1 MTATKIPSLIGVIH
15 LPPLAGSPRWS
26 GKTGLAEEWAFRETQ
41 LLSSCGFDGVIV
53 ENFGDAPFYPGA
65 VEPITVAAM
74 TMCLRAAREA
84 AKNIFLGVNVL
95 RNDAEAALA
104 IAVAT
109 NADMIRINVHTGAR
123 VTDQGLVEGLA
134 HRTLR
139 ARRALGAESIKLF
152 CDVDVKHS
160 AALAPR
166 PLSEEAHD
174 TADRGLADALLVTG
188 SGTGRAASGDDV
200 EMVCR
205 ASSVPVYVASG
216 TTIENLPA
224 LRAAHGFIVGSALR
238 KSGRAGDPIDRDT
251 ATRFSDAYRAF
262 RARVPAQ

>member
-1 MTATKIPSLIGVIH
+1 MSTTPLPSLIGVIH

-26 GKTGLAEEWAFRETQ
+26 GQIGLAEEQAFRETQ
-41 LLSSCGFDGVIV
+41 FLTMCGFDGVIV
-53 ENFGDAPFYPGA
+53 ENFGDAPFFPGA
-65 VEPITVAAM
+65 VENITIAAM
-74 TMCLRAAREA
+74 TMCLRTAREA
-84 AKNIFLGVNVL
+84 AKNMFLGVNVL
-95 RNDAEAALA
+95 RNDADAALA

-123 VTDQGLVEGLA
+123 VTDQGLVEGAA

-139 ARRALGAESIKLF
+139 NRRALGADRVKLF

-160 AALAPR
+160 APLAAR
-166 PLSEEAHD
+166 PIAEEAHD

-188 SGTGRAASGDDV
+188 SGTGRSASSDDL
-200 EMVCR
+200 EAVCR

-216 TTIENLPA
+216 VTIDTLPA

-238 KSGRAGDPIDRDT
+238 SNGRAGEPIDRD
-251 ATRFSDAYRAF
+251 AAARFADAF
-262 RARVPAQ
+262 RTLRA

>member
-1 MTATKIPSLIGVIH
+1 MTTTNLPSLIGVIH
-15 LPPLAGSPRWS
+15 LPPLAGSPRWD
-26 GKTGLAEEWAFRETQ
+26 GKNGFAEEMAFHETQ
-41 LLSSCGFDGVIV
+41 LLTMCGFDGVIV

-65 VEPITVAAM
+65 VEPITIAAM

-84 AKNIFLGVNVL
+84 AKNMFLGVNVL
-95 RNDAEAALA
+95 RNDADAALA

-109 NADMIRINVHTGAR
+109 NSDMIRINVHTGAR
-123 VTDQGLVEGLA
+123 VTDQGLVEGMA
-134 HRTLR
+134 YRTLR
-139 ARRALGAESIKLF
+139 ARKALGAERVKLF

-166 PLSEEAHD
+166 PIAEEAHD

-188 SGTGRAASGDDV
+188 SGTGRPASGNDL
-200 EMVCR
+200 EAVCH

-216 TTIENLPA
+216 ITIETLPA

-238 KSGRAGDPIDRDT
+238 KTGRAGEPIDRDT
-251 ATRFSDAYRAF
+251 AARFADAF
-262 RARVPAQ
+262 RTIRA